1 MFRHDFELQN
11 GDLVVVDNLISFR
24 HFRLEFS
31 IKVET
36 LRLLKEFFIDFR
48 LKWVSFKVFRFKTAK
63 HATAPSVGIYSST
76 WLPSEIDSFKKN
88 PTFSL

>member
-11 GDLVVVDNLISFR
+11 GDLVVVDNLVSFR

-31 IKVET
+31 VKVET

-48 LKWVSFKVFRFKTAK
+48 LKGESFKVFKFKTAK
-63 HATAPSVGIYSST
+63 HDTAPSVGIYSST
-76 WLPSEIDSFKKN
+76 WLPFEIDSFLKK
-88 PTFSL
+88 TLISL